1 MRYIPLGWPKK
12 KNKAKEPKV
21 IFKKELYYFPKFFRR
36 NINII
41 LNTHNFKIAKYWYLE
56 KKLEKIT
63 ANTFLTYKIL
73 NLNIYTFSENFFKF
87 FLLIKKKINISLAK
101 NEIVI
106 FGPFSW
112 NYAHQIHEFLVR
124 VAYLKKKPQKIIY
137 LPEYM
142 RKIILSKTYKKIF
155 YDKKFKFISNT
166 KIIKFK
172 NVKYL
177 SHIENRSNNIF
188 FKKNLGFLRDEVQKI
203 HKKKKNDQF
212 ILVSRENSTKRKLLN
227 EDELYNS
234 LKPLGFK
241 KVSFENLTVDEQ
253 IEMSANCK
261 IMIGYHGAGLSNCA
275 YMNKKSTLIE
285 ISNKK
290 YPHPHFELFSEVLK
304 INFKRFFCKENFYN
318 LNGIC
323 NIEEIIRFVKKIK
336 NINIE
341 DKKDLELLVKLNKFG
356 WPEKKFIAKK
366 PEIIFKN
373 KIFFMPKLFW
383 RKIFVSVDYPKLN
396 LIKSWYVNKELEKF
410 TLKILLDFKLVNIN
424 FFILKFFIKF
434 YYSFFQKNIVSLKK
448 DDLILFGPYMSNHTH
463 KLVDFFL
470 RLVYAKNLN
479 VKRIYVPDE
488 LKIIIKSTKI
498 IDYLKPKKII
508 YYNSYKN
515 HIFKNANYLTHIE
528 TRNDNK
534 IYTKQIRDYRDYL
547 KKQTFKHNKMYE
559 YVLVS
564 RENNKRK
571 LLNEDELYNSLKPMG
586 FTKVFFEKLSLSK
599 QIEIC
604 RNAKILLGYHGAGLS
619 NSFFMRKNQ
628 HLLEIV
634 NTNYNHPW
642 YEIYSKV
649 LNLNYNKLF
658 CLTNYKNLDGI
669 CDASSVKK
677 QISKIL

>member
-1 MRYIPLGWPKK
+1 M
-12 KNKAKEPKV
+12 
-21 IFKKELYYFPKFFRR
+21 
-36 NINII
+36 
-41 LNTHNFKIAKYWYLE
+41 
-56 KKLEKIT
+56 
-63 ANTFLTYKIL
+63 
-73 NLNIYTFSENFFKF
+73 
-87 FLLIKKKINISLAK
+87 
-101 NEIVI
+101 
-106 FGPFSW
+106 
-112 NYAHQIHEFLVR
+112 
-124 VAYLKKKPQKIIY
+124 
-137 LPEYM
+137 
-142 RKIILSKTYKKIF
+142 
-155 YDKKFKFISNT
+155 
-166 KIIKFK
+166 
-172 NVKYL
+172 
-177 SHIENRSNNIF
+177 
-188 FKKNLGFLRDEVQKI
+188 
-203 HKKKKNDQF
+203 
-212 ILVSRENSTKRKLLN
+212 
-227 EDELYNS
+227 
-234 LKPLGFK
+234 
-241 KVSFENLTVDEQ
+241 SFENLTVDEQ

-498 IDYLKPKKII
+498 IDYLKPKKLFII
-508 YYNSYKN
+508 ILIKI
-515 HIFKNANYLTHIE
+515 IFS
-528 TRNDNK
+528 
-534 IYTKQIRDYRDYL
+534 
-547 KKQTFKHNKMYE
+547 KM
-559 YVLVS
+559 L
-564 RENNKRK
+564 
-571 LLNEDELYNSLKPMG
+571 
-586 FTKVFFEKLSLSK
+586 
-599 QIEIC
+599 II
-604 RNAKILLGYHGAGLS
+604 
-619 NSFFMRKNQ
+619 
-628 HLLEIV
+628 
-634 NTNYNHPW
+634 
-642 YEIYSKV
+642 
-649 LNLNYNKLF
+649 
-658 CLTNYKNLDGI
+658 
-669 CDASSVKK
+669 
-677 QISKIL
+677 